1 MLFSSKPFDAQTNP
15 SVTHSTE
22 NPHQTVFDLEHEA
35 NMRTKRPSILR
46 GIITGASAG
55 IAATLIMDQFLKLT
69 SAGQKAVEKQ
79 MKLAQGESPWEIAHE
94 QVQQEQQAAEQ
105 EGSTEIVARKIAEA
119 TGKTLDKEKKKK
131 AGQAVHYTFG
141 TLMGIVYGVSAE
153 LVPEATTGAGTAFG
167 TLLFLG
173 ADEVAV
179 PALQLA
185 PPPDQTP
192 PADHLQHWAAHV
204 VYGGSLELVR
214 SLLRRVI

>member
-1 MLFSSKPFDAQTNP
+1 
-15 SVTHSTE
+15 
-22 NPHQTVFDLEHEA
+22 
-35 NMRTKRPSILR
+35 
-46 GIITGASAG
+46 
-55 IAATLIMDQFLKLT
+55 MDQFLKLT

-79 MKLAQGESPWEIAHE
+79 MKLAHGESPWEIAHE

-131 AGQAVHYTFG
+131 AGQVVHYTFG

-167 TLLFLG
+167 TLLFLS

-179 PALQLA
+179 PAFRLG

-192 PADHLQHWAAHV
+192 APDHLQHWAAHV

>member
-1 MLFSSKPFDAQTNP
+1 MRAKQP
-15 SVTHSTE
+15 SV
-22 NPHQTVFDLEHEA
+22 
-35 NMRTKRPSILR
+35 LR
-46 GIITGASAG
+46 GIITGATAG

-79 MKLAQGESPWEIAHE
+79 RKLAQGESPWEIAHE
-94 QVQQEQQAAEQ
+94 QVQQEQQAAQQ

-119 TGKTLDKEKKKK
+119 AGKTLPKDKKKT

-153 LVPEATTGAGTAFG
+153 LVPDATIGAGTAFG
-167 TLLFLG
+167 TLLFFG

-179 PALQLA
+179 PALQLS
-185 PPPDQTP
+185 PTP
-192 PADHLQHWAAHV
+192 AHTPATDHLQHWAAHV

-214 SLLRRVI
+214 SLLRRFI

>member
-1 MLFSSKPFDAQTNP
+1 
-15 SVTHSTE
+15 
-22 NPHQTVFDLEHEA
+22 
-35 NMRTKRPSILR
+35 MRAKQPSILR
-46 GIITGASAG
+46 GIITGATAG

-94 QVQQEQQAAEQ
+94 QVQQKQQAAEQ
-105 EGSTEIVARKIAEA
+105 EGSTEIVARKIAKA

-173 ADEVAV
+173 ADEIAV
-179 PALQLA
+179 PALRLA

-192 PADHLQHWAAHV
+192 APDHLQHWAAHV

-214 SLLRRVI
+214 TLLRRVI

>member
-1 MLFSSKPFDAQTNP
+1 
-15 SVTHSTE
+15 
-22 NPHQTVFDLEHEA
+22 
-35 NMRTKRPSILR
+35 MRAKQPSILR
-46 GIITGASAG
+46 GIITGATAG

-79 MKLAQGESPWEIAHE
+79 RKLAQGESPWEIAHE
-94 QVQQEQQAAEQ
+94 QVQQEQRAAEQ

-119 TGKTLDKEKKKK
+119 AGKTLPKDKKKT

-153 LVPEATTGAGTAFG
+153 LVPDATIGAGTAFG
-167 TLLFLG
+167 TLLFFG

-179 PALQLA
+179 PALQLS
-185 PPPDQTP
+185 PTP
-192 PADHLQHWAAHV
+192 ADTPATDHLQHWAAHV

-214 SLLRRVI
+214 SLLRRFI